1 MINSKR
7 FTTMHIIVKMV
18 KLGPRENLGSNKKE
32 RKRERK
38 KFITCKRSEI
48 GLTADSS

>member
-18 KLGPRENLGSNKKE
+18 KLGPRENLGSNKK
-32 RKRERK
+32 RKEERK
-38 KFITCKRSEI
+38 KEI
-48 GLTADSS
+48 YHVQEI